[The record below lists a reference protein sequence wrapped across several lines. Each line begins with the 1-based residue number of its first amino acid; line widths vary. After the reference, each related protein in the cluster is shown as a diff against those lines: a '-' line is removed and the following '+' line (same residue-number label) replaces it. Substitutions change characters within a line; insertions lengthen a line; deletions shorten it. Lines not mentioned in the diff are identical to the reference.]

1 MGWVWAFGILVAVV
15 LVLLIGD
22 KKDDA
27 PAEKDFGL
35 KFNKPKTDSK
45 TRPSISRDPSSSSPR
60 TSRNTPFVMRWFPR
74 GETLKIAGVTLQ
86 SPGLYASSATQSRYY
101 NAVDPS
107 EILIHAKIR
116 RPQGRLDEMGYW
128 PWYAHIE
135 PEQRYVYLEWLA
147 SDRKSLPQNE
157 GMLFMY
163 YYGIERRLLVDEEDH
178 AWGLQ
183 EIIRLRKAD
192 EHRAGTKEGRSFRR
206 YSTSFIWYEIARS
219 PARFNEEAIAKA
231 TELTERWTPDLLS
244 APLAWLAEQQK
255 PLPAS
260 FAQIVASELPS
271 TQRSVVTKRVPE
283 EFADLFAA
291 RYHEEYG
298 ENGISLRVSK
308 RPAWHTY
315 RPASSGLDEMRCQ
328 VPNPM
333 GIKSQFKAL
342 PGIWNSCIDDLR
354 KLSRVSAS
362 LQDDELTTEAWEAM
376 PDEIRDGVDHPLT
389 DTINQLVSTTSENQ
403 DASDLIDSH
412 SGAQFLQAGQIAE
425 ILGIERR
432 PKLTP
437 TQSRSVATTLANTGY
452 GIIPDS
458 RISSIQYG
466 WGDLVAL
473 LPNLGTD
480 DVDSSKYNAAACIL
494 RLGLSIAL
502 ADGHADELELRVLTD
517 HIDAVFDLSPTEE
530 QRLIAL
536 REILIHTGSN
546 IRVVARKLESLL
558 PSDARRTLG
567 KTLVVIAAASNG
579 IDRSEKAS
587 LRKAFRALG
596 LAPELLEE
604 TIAEILPKAGDAPVQ
619 VKAVTSSGDVG
630 EPIPAE
636 HIEPEEAFTLDRH
649 AISSIMAETRAVSTL
664 LAEAMEAATEDS
676 EFDDQQSEVE
686 APEAQPELEEL
697 KSVSTEQ
704 SSEENR
710 FAQLKRYAPICE
722 LLIGNERWSRDEAD
736 TLAREHGVM
745 LDAAI
750 ETINDWAFEALGA
763 PLIETEG
770 DDLRISLDLL

>member
-1 MGWVWAFGILVAVV
+1 MGWVIGIVIVVALVF
-15 LVLLIGD
+15 LIGD
-22 KKDDA
+22 KKDNA
-27 PAEKDFGL
+27 PSRKDSGL
-35 KFNKPKTDSK
+35 KFNKPKAESK
-45 TRPSISRDPSSSSPR
+45 ARPSSAPRSSSTSPR
-60 TSRNTPFVMRWFPR
+60 LSRKTPFVMRWFPK
-74 GETLKIAGVTLQ
+74 GETLKVAGVTIQ
-86 SPGLYASSATQSRYY
+86 SPGLYVSSAAQSRYY

-116 RPQGRLDEMGYW
+116 RPQGRVDELGYW

-135 PEQRYVYLEWLA
+135 PEQRYAYLEWLA

-219 PARFNEEAIAKA
+219 PERFNEEAIAKA

-244 APLAWLAEQQK
+244 APLSWLAEQNK

-271 TQRSVVTKRVPE
+271 AQRSVVTKRVPE
-283 EFADLFAA
+283 EFAELFAA
-291 RYHEEYG
+291 RYHKEYG
-298 ENGISLRVSK
+298 DDGISLRISK

-362 LQDDELTTEAWEAM
+362 LQDDELTTESWEAM
-376 PDEIRDGVDHPLT
+376 PEEIRDGVDHPQT
-389 DTINQLVSTTSENQ
+389 DTINQLVSNASENQ
-403 DASDLIDSH
+403 DESDIIDSQ

-425 ILGIERR
+425 VLGIDRR

-437 TQSRSVATTLANTGY
+437 TQSRSIATTLSNTGY
-452 GIIPDS
+452 GIIPDA

-473 LPNLGTD
+473 LPDLGTD

-530 QRLIAL
+530 QRLVAL
-536 REILIHTGSN
+536 RDILIHTGSN

-579 IDRSEKAS
+579 IDRTEKAS

-596 LAPELLEE
+596 LPPELLEE
-604 TIAEILPKAGDAPVQ
+604 TITEILPKAGDAPVQ
-619 VKAVTSSGDVG
+619 VKAGTSSDDVE

-636 HIEPEEAFTLDRH
+636 HVEPEEAFTLDRH

-664 LAEAMEAATEDS
+664 LAEAMEAVTEDS
-676 EFDDQQSEVE
+676 EFDDQQSEV
-686 APEAQPELEEL
+686 AVLEAQPEIEEL

-704 SSEENR
+704 SSVKDR

-722 LLIGNERWSRDEAD
+722 LLIANERWSRDEAD
-736 TLAREHGVM
+736 TLARGHGVM

-750 ETINDWAFEALGA
+750 ETINDWAFVALGA
-763 PLIETEG
+763 PLIDIEN
-770 DDLRISLDLL
+770 DDLRVNLDLL